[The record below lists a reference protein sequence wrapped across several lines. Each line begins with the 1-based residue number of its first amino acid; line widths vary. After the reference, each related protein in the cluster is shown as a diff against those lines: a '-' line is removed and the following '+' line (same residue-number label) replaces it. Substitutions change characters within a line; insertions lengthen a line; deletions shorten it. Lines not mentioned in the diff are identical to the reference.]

1 MYDDTDDNKNFSEGN
16 VIKPNSI
23 WDMDY
28 SHNDSKSREASPR
41 KDTIFVESRSVVSD
55 SIKKSEKTIK
65 HEPEI
70 KLAVLDEF
78 EDNPQEDKSD
88 SITSPLKDIQKL
100 VKAVEEQ
107 TQKLENQEQ
116 QKQDVEKAKNDL
128 LPLNLKK
135 NYDNNSE
142 STTKSSVLTVNK
154 SRSDKTTPG
163 QDLLEWCKEVTK
175 DYSGVKV
182 TNLTTSW
189 RNGMA
194 FCAVIHHYQPEL
206 M

>member
-1 MYDDTDDNKNFSEGN
+1 
-16 VIKPNSI
+16 
-23 WDMDY
+23 MDFT
-28 SHNDSKSREASPR
+28 HHGPKSREASPR
-41 KDTIFVESRSVVSD
+41 KNAALPES
-55 SIKKSEKTIK
+55 KSAQEASLEIEETTKR
-65 HEPEI
+65 EPEI

-78 EDNPQEDKSD
+78 EIDLQEDKSD

-107 TQKLENQEQ
+107 TQKLENEEQ
-116 QKQDVEKAKNDL
+116 RRQVSEMEKAKNDL
-128 LPLNLKK
+128 LPLDLKK
-135 NYDNNSE
+135 NYESHSE
-142 STTKSSVLTVNK
+142 NTESFSHPPIPVGLAVKKSS
-154 SRSDKTTPG
+154 SDKTTPG

-175 DYSGVKV
+175 DYPGVKV

-194 FCAVIHHYQPEL
+194 FCAVIHHYRPEL

>member
-1 MYDDTDDNKNFSEGN
+1 
-16 VIKPNSI
+16 
-23 WDMDY
+23 MDFT
-28 SHNDSKSREASPR
+28 HQEQKSREASPR
-41 KDTIFVESRSVVSD
+41 KDRITSESTLVQASSLM
-55 SIKKSEKTIK
+55 IEETTTQ
-65 HEPEI
+65 EPEI

-78 EDNPQEDKSD
+78 DIDLQEDKSD

-107 TQKLENQEQ
+107 THKLENEEI
-116 QKQDVEKAKNDL
+116 QKQITDVEKAKNDL
-128 LPLNLKK
+128 LPLDLKK
-135 NYDNNSE
+135 NYESHSE
-142 STTKSSVLTVNK
+142 NTEQPAKPTGLAVKKAN
-154 SRSDKTTPG
+154 SDKTTPG